1 MSHAYIKIIELHE
14 TNKQLIEK
22 AMPQY
27 RANLNIQHKMSI
39 WRSLSLQAKT
49 KTRNIHIFVETKPQD
64 SPKIFPRVSKTTK

>member
-1 MSHAYIKIIELHE
+1 MSHAYIKIIELHK

-22 AMPQY
+22 AMP
-27 RANLNIQHKMSI
+27 QHKMSI

-64 SPKIFPRVSKTTK
+64 SPKIFPRVSKTPK